1 MLKKQAVQEIF
12 CRTEAVQ
19 LLAYAG
25 LIQRTLA
32 CCLYDKIGFAVADIA
47 FIIRQR
53 NGHGLAKTCSNNGIY
68 RNAFFSVRTEE
79 LLRIAH
85 QPAVERAENAVIQ
98 AYSVR
103 HINRYLLAGG
113 STLYAIAA
121 AQHIRNGGAHASADA
136 YPEFQSVTQMQ
147 LLIQLNNCL
156 IAVFIQLSYTA
167 DKHTAVIGT
176 AVAHHCAS
184 GTALQI
190 SGGEVTVE
198 DLLDIRQIFL
208 RHVVVTGKIAV
219 NRTAVSIYYYR
230 NIFRA
235 LHTSFDFVGH
245 NACVNQLRQNAQ
257 GIHILGAQQILAC
270 ILALQHILILGV
282 KQLIRQTAR
291 LGTASAV
298 AAAAADKTAHQAL
311 SAVAD
316 AQSAMDKGF
325 DFTAAA
331 AGCTDF
337 LQAQLA
343 RQYAALHACAH
354 SEVYTAAIGN
364 THLRAGMQRQLRHNF
379 LCQADNAQILHNESV
394 YAYIIQK
401 QQVSG

>member
-1 MLKKQAVQEIF
+1 MLKEQAVQEIF
-12 CRTEAVQ
+12 SRTEAVQ
-19 LLAYAG
+19 LLTHTG

-198 DLLDIRQIFL
+198 DLLDIRQILL
-208 RHVVVTGKIAV
+208 RHIVIIGKIAV

>member
-19 LLAYAG
+19 LLAHTG

-32 CCLYDKIGFAVADIA
+32 CCLYDKIGFAVSDIT

-53 NGHGLAKTCSNNGIY
+53 NGHWLAQTCSNNGIY
-68 RNAFFSVRTEE
+68 RNAFFSVRSEE

-85 QPAVERAENAVIQ
+85 QSAVESTENAVIQ

-113 STLYAIAA
+113 STLHTIAA
-121 AQHIRNGGAHASADA
+121 AQHIRNSGTHASAHA
-136 YPEFQSVTQMQ
+136 YPELQAIAQMQ

-156 IAVFIQLSYTA
+156 IAVFIQLRYTA
-167 DKHTAVIGT
+167 DKHTAIVRT

-184 GTALQI
+184 WTTLQI
-190 SGGEVTVE
+190 SGGKITVE
-198 DLLDIRQIFL
+198 DLLDIRQIFF

-230 NIFRA
+230 NIFRT
-235 LHTSFDFVGH
+235 LHASFYFVGY

-270 ILALQHILILGV
+270 ILALQHILILRV
-282 KQLIRQTAR
+282 EQLIRQTAR

-298 AAAAADKTAHQAL
+298 TAAAADKAAHQAL
-311 SAVAD
+311 TAVAY

-325 DFTAAA
+325 NLTASA
-331 AGCTDF
+331 AGCADF

-343 RQYAALHACAH
+343 RQYATLHACAH
-354 SEVYTAAIGN
+354 SEVYTATVGN
-364 THLRAGMQRQLRHNF
+364 AHLRAGMQRKLRHNF
-379 LCQADNAQILHNESV
+379 LRQADNAQILHNESV
-394 YAYIIQK
+394 YAYVIQK